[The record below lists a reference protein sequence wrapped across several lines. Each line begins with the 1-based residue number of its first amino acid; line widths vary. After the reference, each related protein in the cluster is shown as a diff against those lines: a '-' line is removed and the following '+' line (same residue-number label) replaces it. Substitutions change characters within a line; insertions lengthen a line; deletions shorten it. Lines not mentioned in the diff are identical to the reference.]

1 VKKELEE
8 NLRRYQ
14 EQQIEQQK
22 LQQSLQ
28 ILKLENASEMQQI
41 LITTNERLAKKEDE
55 LLRLR
60 WTVQDLESDRAAL
73 ENELKQMKND
83 PLFTSAHLTAN
94 NAQQY
99 SIDLSKF
106 MDEDDNQSSNK
117 KKEEEKKVEKDE
129 YRNISNYN
137 IDENTDA
144 GISSLVMQ
152 KMKQALEVAQK
163 MKIKTGLIATSNNV
177 HPINNNNNISTPTNN
192 ENSGHS
198 IHTHQVQPLN
208 INKKVELESKLQGDI
223 QTDELD
229 AFLRTPISEDV
240 SLLRKQLSLGKD
252 IIEQM
257 RKNIDNLKMQLKQ
270 VQEKYD
276 KIKPQIENEEKI
288 TKKKEE
294 NENENDIN
302 ADTNESD
309 DEIHQHL
316 QDGNDKE
323 QEKERILAKKK
334 IETST
339 IFQHFQ
345 YFK

>member
-117 KKEEEKKVEKDE
+117 KK
-129 YRNISNYN
+129 
-137 IDENTDA
+137 
-144 GISSLVMQ
+144 
-152 KMKQALEVAQK
+152 
-163 MKIKTGLIATSNNV
+163 
-177 HPINNNNNISTPTNN
+177 
-192 ENSGHS
+192 
-198 IHTHQVQPLN
+198 
-208 INKKVELESKLQGDI
+208 
-223 QTDELD
+223 
-229 AFLRTPISEDV
+229 
-240 SLLRKQLSLGKD
+240 
-252 IIEQM
+252 
-257 RKNIDNLKMQLKQ
+257 
-270 VQEKYD
+270 
-276 KIKPQIENEEKI
+276 
-288 TKKKEE
+288 KKK
-294 NENENDIN
+294 
-302 ADTNESD
+302 
-309 DEIHQHL
+309 
-316 QDGNDKE
+316 K
-323 QEKERILAKKK
+323 R
-334 IETST
+334 
-339 IFQHFQ
+339 
-345 YFK
+345 